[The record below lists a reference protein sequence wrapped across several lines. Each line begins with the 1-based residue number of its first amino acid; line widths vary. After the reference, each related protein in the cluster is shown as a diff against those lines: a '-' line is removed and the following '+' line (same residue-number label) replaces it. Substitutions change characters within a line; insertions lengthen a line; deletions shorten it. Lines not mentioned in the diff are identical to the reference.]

1 MGLFKGSGV
10 AIVTP
15 FKNNEIDYPTL
26 ENLIEWQIE
35 QGTDALII
43 CGTTGESAALTYD
56 EKKSLY
62 KFAVEKVN
70 KRVPVI
76 AATGTNN
83 TQQAL
88 MLSQEAASVGVDGL
102 LIVTPYYNKGNRSG
116 LIQHYHYLADR
127 VDTPIILYN
136 VPSRTGVNL
145 DPTMVAELAQHPRI
159 VAIKAA
165 CGDISQIAETIR
177 LAPKDF
183 EVYAGN
189 DDQVLPILSL
199 GGVGVI
205 SAVANIIPNQMH
217 ECVINHL
224 EGRLA
229 QAIGLQ
235 LDMLPLVSAIF
246 SEVNPVPVKAAL
258 ALMGQIEHELRL
270 PLARISDDNMKR
282 LHQEMLAYGLLNPV
296 MK

>member
-1 MGLFKGSGV
+1 MSLFRGSGV

-15 FKNNEIDYPTL
+15 FKDNEIDYLRL

-35 QGTDALII
+35 QGSDAII
-43 CGTTGESAALTYD
+43 ITGTTGESAALTYD
-56 EKKSLY
+56 EKKALY
-62 KFAVEKVN
+62 KFTVEIVN
-70 KRVPVI
+70 KRVPII

-88 MLSQEAASVGVDGL
+88 MLSQAASEVGVDGL

-116 LIQHYHYLADR
+116 LIQHYHYIADR
-127 VDTPIILYN
+127 VETPIILYN

-145 DPTMVAELAQHPRI
+145 DPELVAELAQHPRI
-159 VAIKAA
+159 IAIKAA

-205 SAVANIIPNQMH
+205 SAVANIIPADMH
-217 ECVINHL
+217 NCVMDHL

-229 QAIGLQ
+229 QAIKLQ
-235 LDMLPLVSAIF
+235 LNMLPLISAIF

-258 ALMGQIEHELRL
+258 ALMGRIEHELRL
-270 PLARISDDNMKR
+270 PLARISDANMKR
-282 LHQEMLAYGLLNPV
+282 VHQEMLAYGLLNPV
-296 MK
+296 I